1 MPDAEKWPLVI
12 EHDDAPSGE
21 VTFLFTDLEG
31 STQLWE
37 RVPEAMDGAL
47 AEHDRRLR
55 MVFAQR
61 SGGVF
66 TTAGDSFAVA
76 FRSATDAV
84 HAAVEVQQ
92 QLLDPCVG
100 IDLRVRIGL
109 HTGTATAR
117 DGDYFGAV
125 VNRAARLMSSAH
137 GRQIIVSGA
146 TATQLTD
153 HLDNGITLI
162 DFGEHRLKDLLRPER
177 IFEVRHPDLDD
188 GFPPL
193 RTLEGPWSNLPVQL
207 TSFVGRKRELA
218 EVAGLLR
225 DHRLVTITGSGGAG
239 KTRLAL
245 QVAADLLEDFP
256 DGIRFVEL
264 AAVVDPQY
272 IADEIAAAVDA
283 QASPNTPLVE
293 TIGQK
298 IGDQRM
304 LLVLDNNEHLV
315 DDVAR
320 LIDRL
325 LNTSSGVKILAT
337 SRERLNLSM
346 EVAYRLPSL
355 AMPDLTPAQAGE
367 RDLDLDQIR
376 KYDAV
381 RLFTDRAMLA
391 KADFDLTAGNAD
403 AVVSICQRL
412 DGIPLALELAAARL
426 RALSPEQ
433 VASRLDERFRLLGS
447 TSRGTLERHR
457 TLAAAIDWS
466 YEHLSEDER
475 AVFRRASVFA
485 GSFDIEAAEYVCVG
499 DDIDPFD
506 VLDHI
511 TALIDKSMLVPED
524 NSYGQISYRLL
535 ESMRQ
540 YGATMVTANDESL
553 RFSIA
558 HLEYYVGLAERLRA
572 RERGGDISGALVAL
586 GRDDGNIRAALRFSL
601 DCGQHVDAARIIGA
615 IGYLWYVSGSFR
627 EGIEWCRGLF
637 DTDPKLPDQ
646 ILAGALH
653 SYALMFGSWS
663 NPESGVEILT
673 REVEIRRRI
682 ADPGRLAAALNNLG
696 CTYYDLGRTAEGELA
711 LREAIKQF
719 RLANEPATISIDSI
733 AYSYMAQ
740 GRYDEAGTL
749 LREAF
754 DEAVASRNDYGL
766 ALTRSHLGEVAV
778 HQGKS
783 DLARALLSEAR
794 SDFEAIG
801 VRPGVNGIDMHLAIV
816 DIAEGSVHDAA
827 GRLRAALSEPD
838 THWYNSSKFWILQ
851 LVAAI
856 VDDPATARQLLAI
869 STLHYDGSP
878 MAQPVWVQ
886 EHLTATTHILQ
897 EVDDQSDGPDI
908 IRQLDLAEAI
918 VAANNALERLIARE
932 ADR

>member
-1 MPDAEKWPLVI
+1 MI
-12 EHDDAPSGE
+12 EHDDAPSGQ

-37 RVPEAMDGAL
+37 RVPEAMDAAL

-55 MVFAQR
+55 MVFAKW
-61 SGGVF
+61 SGEVF

-76 FRSATDAV
+76 FRSATGAL

-92 QLLDPCVG
+92 QLLDPCCDV
-100 IDLRVRIGL
+100 DLRVRIGL

-146 TATQLTD
+146 TATQLTN
-153 HLDNGITLI
+153 HLDTDITLI

-177 IFEVRHPDLDD
+177 IFEVRHPDLNE

-218 EVAGLLR
+218 EVVGLLR
-225 DHRLVTITGSGGAG
+225 DHRLVTLTGSGGAG

-245 QVAADLLEDFP
+245 QVAADSVEDFP

-283 QASPNTPLVE
+283 QAAPNTSLVD
-293 TIGQK
+293 TIGHK
-298 IGDQRM
+298 IGDQRI

-315 DDVAR
+315 DEIAR
-320 LIDRL
+320 LIDQL

-346 EVAYRLPSL
+346 EVAYRVPSL
-355 AMPDLTPAQAGE
+355 AMPDLTPTRPGG
-367 RDLDLDQIR
+367 RDLEQIR

-381 RLFTDRAMLA
+381 KLFTDRAMLA
-391 KADFDLTAGNAD
+391 KADFELTADNAD

-433 VASRLDERFRLLGS
+433 IASRLDERFRLLGGP
-447 TSRGTLERHR
+447 SRGTLERHR

-485 GSFDIEAAEYVCVG
+485 GTFDIEAAENVCIG
-499 DDIDPFD
+499 DDIDPYY

-511 TALIDKSMLVPED
+511 TALIDKSMLVTED
-524 NSYGQISYRLL
+524 NSDGQISYRLL

-540 YGATMVTANDESL
+540 YGTTMVTAHDESL
-553 RFSIA
+553 RLSTA
-558 HLEYYVGLAERLRA
+558 HAEYFVGFAVRLRA

-586 GRDDGNIRAALRFSL
+586 DRDDDNIRAALRFSL
-601 DCGQHVDAARIIGA
+601 DGGQHVDAARIIGA
-615 IGYLWYVSGSFR
+615 TGYLWYIRGSFR
-627 EGIEWCRGLF
+627 EGIDWCRGLF
-637 DTDPKLPDQ
+637 EADPELPDE

-653 SYALMFGSWS
+653 SYALMLGSWS
-663 NPESGVEILT
+663 NPEAGAEILT

-682 ADPGRLAAALNNLG
+682 GDPGRLASALNNLG
-696 CTYYDLGRTAEGELA
+696 CTHYDLGRTAEGELA
-711 LREAIKQF
+711 LREAIEIF

-733 AYSYMAQ
+733 AYGYMAQ

-766 ALTRSHLGEVAV
+766 ALIRSHLGEVAI
-778 HQGKS
+778 HQGES
-783 DLARALLSEAR
+783 DSARALLSEAR

-801 VRPGVNGIDMHLAIV
+801 VRPGVNGIDMQLAIV
-816 DIAEGSVHDAA
+816 DITEGSIYDAA
-827 GRLRAALSEPD
+827 GRLQAALSEPD
-838 THWYNSSKFWILQ
+838 THWYDASKFWILQ

-856 VDDPATARQLLAI
+856 VDDPTTARQLLAI
-869 STLHYDGSP
+869 STRHYDDSP
-878 MAQPVWVQ
+878 MAQPAWVL
-886 EHLTATTHILQ
+886 EHLAATTRILQ
-897 EVDDQSDGPDI
+897 EIDDQPGNPDV
-908 IRQLDLAEAI
+908 IRQLDLADAI
-918 VAANNALERLIARE
+918 VAANDALEQLIAQE